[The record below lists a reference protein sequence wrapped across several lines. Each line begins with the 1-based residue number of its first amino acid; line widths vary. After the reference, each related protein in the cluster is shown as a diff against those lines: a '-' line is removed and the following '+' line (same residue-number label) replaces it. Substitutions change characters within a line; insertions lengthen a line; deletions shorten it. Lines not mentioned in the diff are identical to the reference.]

1 MGYAIDLLYVPA
13 EAEAAPASMIYYTNT
28 SINVNGAAI
37 RACGI
42 IILKQ
47 KLRRRTGLHKLLHKA
62 AALKLVPV
70 RQPSAVLGAA
80 GGHRGCAARPG
91 AIAGAEPPEL
101 RVVLQPVFAAVPGRQ
116 GGVGFG
122 QFVLQPLLPLLITC

>member
-13 EAEAAPASMIYYTNT
+13 EADAAPASMIYNTNT

-91 AIAGAEPPEL
+91 AIAGADI
-101 RVVLQPVFAAVPGRQ
+101 VGNLQLQDIIFYEKINGEIKQFALCFKYVHA
-116 GGVGFG
+116 FWDS
-122 QFVLQPLLPLLITC
+122 F